1 MVRRKKSIFNS
12 EKKHR
17 IVFDECLDLS
27 KIICSYCLIKYVEVF
42 HVIGKIFKKVFWSSH
57 VKFGDNF
64 YIYGSDKDPFQ
75 ISRIDNCELKE
86 SEKLNLLTLRLA
98 AWPLRGHTALSNFL
112 EDILQP
118 TKSKMSPTFKI
129 QIMKDIC
136 KMHRKEPFLK
146 Y

>member
-86 SEKLNLLTLRLA
+86 SEKLNLSKKFCERRLLTKRL
-98 AWPLRGHTALSNFL
+98 LKNQKFINF
-112 EDILQP
+112 
-118 TKSKMSPTFKI
+118 
-129 QIMKDIC
+129 
-136 KMHRKEPFLK
+136 
-146 Y
+146 